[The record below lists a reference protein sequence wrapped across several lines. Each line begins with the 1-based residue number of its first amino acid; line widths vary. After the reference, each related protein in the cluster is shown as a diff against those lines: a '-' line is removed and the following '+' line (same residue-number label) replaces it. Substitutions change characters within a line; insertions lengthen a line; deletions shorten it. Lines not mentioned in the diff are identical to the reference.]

1 MQLKRFFKAS
11 KSSDISLS
19 YLRDWD
25 VSTIL
30 KSVSTPVFS
39 RVLRAAS
46 IDAKKDVKAHKLELS
61 TTRCNIITAQ
71 VHYTRSRLSSKL
83 QSALGIYAWANGT
96 SEQMMDVL
104 YRCGII
110 PSTDTVF
117 RTILELG
124 DHALNEAV
132 EVVRCKPCSMTYDN
146 FHITQSTFVEQRP
159 GAPQK
164 VQTGTFPV
172 AYELYNADFR
182 DMKLTPIRENFLK
195 SPGLTLVDIIPS
207 EEQSEAYYR
216 QSIIHI
222 IRVLTKHVPE
232 FSTRYDLN
240 HPLLQHHPCRPLPS
254 DHQTKFFPLRMCL
267 TEEASVIGNIR
278 VQEDVYINQLGF
290 SPDEL
295 SEYAWPFFA
304 DLLTVVRSMAIQCHR
319 WVEATPWDRREI
331 FQFGPGLFHVCLNL
345 VWAILHTH
353 RGDPSQPGT
362 LCFFFSLLE
371 KKRLGGEKP
380 DYHTL
385 LSALQQILDGII
397 LAAWEQECGYRLY
410 LSFLRYQPPPPSPA
424 SEKNDKHHDHGDII
438 FQNTC
443 KIFRD
448 LLYVRELVQAISDC
462 DFGCVEDILPDLARI
477 FRGAGSNN
485 YSTQLLHFL
494 HNIKKVWPLNFANIM
509 RDNMIINVAGLP
521 GHGMGIDM
529 NIEHLID
536 TLKGLLAAK
545 GVYLDWYRYRQI
557 TAAIKYLEALKKI
570 VRTSMGTAYQKV
582 GHTDPDTSLLGQRIF
597 EAVFG
602 VNSYVLLAAEF
613 VDFDRFLLGLPVL
626 TLLLSLPDIWVSVY
640 FFSNIN
646 LKGTVV
652 NEGFA
657 IVKVKVNELAN
668 LLMLIPKFVKA
679 SAHPSR
685 DSAFEVD
692 ANRYGTMALP
702 PETPFFSSSS

>member
-1 MQLKRFFKAS
+1 
-11 KSSDISLS
+11 
-19 YLRDWD
+19 
-25 VSTIL
+25 
-30 KSVSTPVFS
+30 
-39 RVLRAAS
+39 
-46 IDAKKDVKAHKLELS
+46 
-61 TTRCNIITAQ
+61 
-71 VHYTRSRLSSKL
+71 SRLSSKL

-104 YRCGII
+104 YRCRII

-117 RTILELG
+117 RTILELS

-182 DMKLTPIRENFLK
+182 DMKLAPIRENFLK

-216 QSIIHI
+216 HSIIHI
-222 IRVLTKHVPE
+222 VRVLTKHVPE
-232 FSTRYDLN
+232 LSTKYDPN
-240 HPLLQHHPCRPLPS
+240 HPLLQHHPRRPLPS

-278 VQEDVYINQLGF
+278 VH
-290 SPDEL
+290 
-295 SEYAWPFFA
+295 
-304 DLLTVVRSMAIQCHR
+304 MAIQSHR
-319 WVEATPWDRREI
+319 RVEATPWDRREI

-362 LCFFFSLLE
+362 LSFFFSLLE

-397 LAAWEQECGYRLY
+397 LAAWEQECGYRS
-410 LSFLRYQPPPPSPA
+410 LSEFSQSNPSPEKLEEIAISILQKYQPPPPPPA
-424 SEKNDKHHDHGDII
+424 SEKKDKHHDHGDII

-462 DFGCVEDILPDLARI
+462 DFGCVEDILPDLARV

-494 HNIKKVWPLNFANIM
+494 HNIKKIWPLNFA
-509 RDNMIINVAGLP
+509 
-521 GHGMGIDM
+521 
-529 NIEHLID
+529 
-536 TLKGLLAAK
+536 
-545 GVYLDWYRYRQI
+545 
-557 TAAIKYLEALKKI
+557 
-570 VRTSMGTAYQKV
+570 
-582 GHTDPDTSLLGQRIF
+582 
-597 EAVFG
+597 
-602 VNSYVLLAAEF
+602 
-613 VDFDRFLLGLPVL
+613 
-626 TLLLSLPDIWVSVY
+626 
-640 FFSNIN
+640 
-646 LKGTVV
+646 
-652 NEGFA
+652 
-657 IVKVKVNELAN
+657 
-668 LLMLIPKFVKA
+668 
-679 SAHPSR
+679 
-685 DSAFEVD
+685 
-692 ANRYGTMALP
+692 
-702 PETPFFSSSS
+702 